1 MQIQSDPV
9 VVPSKELID
18 LIQAVRTFL
27 TKKATAN
34 STTSFLIQVRRLG
47 KRQHHPR
54 QRLRPTQ
61 LRRLLSRKQLKPD
74 VGFSCCLG
82 W

>member
-34 STTSFLIQVRRLG
+34 STTAN
-47 KRQHHPR
+47 
-54 QRLRPTQ
+54 T
-61 LRRLLSRKQLKPD
+61 
-74 VGFSCCLG
+74 
-82 W
+82 